1 LTFDF
6 SEFLEYD
13 LTFILLVGCF
23 ALFGYLAFRSK
34 NVRSFQFQI
43 SIFILIWITGEL
55 ANVLIYNKIISL
67 PSSLEEI
74 GYEIHLGSMIFFG
87 VFLYARYYY
96 SRKRGKELI
105 ENVEI
110 GEEYHPTRNQQI
122 GQSNNIQE
130 DDDDDVVVGEMSPK
144 EKKS

>member
-1 LTFDF
+1 LIGISD
-6 SEFLEYD
+6 FLEYD
-13 LTFILLVGCF
+13 LTFILLIGCI

-34 NVRSFQFQI
+34 NIRSFQFQI

-55 ANVLIYNKIISL
+55 ANVLLYNGIITL
-67 PSSLEEI
+67 PTSMQEI

-87 VFLYARYYY
+87 VFLYSRYYY
-96 SRKRGKELI
+96 STKRGKQLI

-110 GEEYHPTRNQQI
+110 EEYHPKATQI
-122 GQSNNIQE
+122 EELKIQGDE
-130 DDDDDVVVGEMSPK
+130 TSSPK

>member
-1 LTFDF
+1 LIGISD
-6 SEFLEYD
+6 FLEYD
-13 LTFILLVGCF
+13 LTFILLIGCI
-23 ALFGYLAFRSK
+23 ALFAYLAFRSK
-34 NVRSFQFQI
+34 NIRSFQFQI

-55 ANVLIYNKIISL
+55 ANVLLYNGIITL
-67 PSSLEEI
+67 PTSMQEI

-96 SRKRGKELI
+96 STKRGKQLI

-110 GEEYHPTRNQQI
+110 EEYRPKATQI
-122 GQSNNIQE
+122 EELKIQGDE
-130 DDDDDVVVGEMSPK
+130 TSSPK